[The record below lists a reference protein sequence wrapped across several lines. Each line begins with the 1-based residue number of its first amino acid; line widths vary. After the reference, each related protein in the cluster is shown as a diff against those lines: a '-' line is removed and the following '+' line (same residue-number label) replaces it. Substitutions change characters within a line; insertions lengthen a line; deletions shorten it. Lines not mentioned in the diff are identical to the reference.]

1 MVDFAIQRAK
11 RVKKSERITLNPDC
25 TILLQPDLSDTMSKK
40 LCDAIDNLIM
50 TDPDFS
56 TDLE

>member
-1 MVDFAIQRAK
+1 MVEYAIQKAK

-25 TILLQPDLSDTMSKK
+25 TILLKSDLSDTMSKK

-50 TDPDFS
+50 TDPDF
-56 TDLE
+56 